1 MGGGGGASRERAGG
15 TTSNPTP
22 PHHNDPG
29 NGPGGEGGLLGVGCR
44 SGRRYAPGK
53 KTWQQ
58 CRIDGGPPSRES
70 PGKHVLIL
78 LNQLEGYKGSKQQRC
93 WECNELVSWCCSR
106 CSSAASW
113 LPLHPPI
120 AQGSKKHYGCLAAHR
135 NNPAGGYKVSSTS
148 TQGYLRLLS
157 AAAASLWKSSDG
169 TVAGLQIVAA
179 GTVLCAIVR

>member
-1 MGGGGGASRERAGG
+1 MGEQVLWLKCHIIMSGWSFKGRVVVGGGASRERAGG

-29 NGPGGEGGLLGVGCR
+29 NGPGGEGSLLGVGCH

-93 WECNELVSWCCSR
+93 WEFNELVSWCCSR

-135 NNPAGGYKVSSTS
+135 TNPAGGYKVSSS
-148 TQGYLRLLS
+148 E
-157 AAAASLWKSSDG
+157 SLTAKRRRR
-169 TVAGLQIVAA
+169 IPME
-179 GTVLCAIVR
+179 VL